1 MTTTVTAREKS
12 TPSLTTTP
20 VAVLLLAY
28 GGPLSLDDVEP
39 YLLDVRGGRP
49 TPPELVAEVRE
60 RYALIGGRSPLL
72 DHTQAQARALER
84 WLHRHAGPHFRTFVA
99 MRHWHPYIRDVVPTI
114 VAQGYQR
121 LIAIPM
127 APHYSRMSVGAYR
140 RALDQALERVAEPVE
155 VQFVERWGDHPGFI
169 AVVAAKVQE
178 ALQRF
183 PTAVR
188 PNVEVIFTAHSLP
201 RKVVERGD
209 PYHEELTTSAAL
221 VAQRVGLSRWHFA
234 YQSAGAS
241 NVPWLGP
248 DVSEVVSD
256 LAARGARH
264 VLVVPIGFVCDH
276 VEILY
281 DIDIELRQHAERL
294 GVHLERTAS
303 LNDDPAFI
311 ETLGQLVL
319 AHNRFTS

>member
-1 MTTTVTAREKS
+1 MKTATS
-12 TPSLTTTP
+12 TSRTEQMSVQEAP

-49 TPPELVAEVRE
+49 TPPELVEEVKE

-72 DHTQAQARALER
+72 DNTLAQARALES
-84 WLHRHAGPHFRTFVA
+84 WLHQHVGSHFRTFVA
-99 MRHWHPYIRDVVPTI
+99 MRHWHPYIREVVPQI
-114 VAQGYQR
+114 LAQGYR
-121 LIAIPM
+121 RIIAIPM
-127 APHYSRMSVGAYR
+127 APHYSRMSIGAYK
-140 RALDQALERVAEPVE
+140 RALDDALEHVGLPVE
-155 VQFVERWGDHPGFI
+155 VRFVDRWGDHPGFI
-169 AVVAAKVQE
+169 RAVANKVQE
-178 ALQRF
+178 ALERF
-183 PTAVR
+183 PKTVR
-188 PNVEVIFTAHSLP
+188 PEVAVIFTAHSLP
-201 RKVVERGD
+201 QKVIERGD
-209 PYHEELTTSAAL
+209 PYHEELVRSASL
-221 VAQRVGLSRWHFA
+221 VAERVGLQRWHFA

-256 LAARGARH
+256 LANQNVRH
-264 VLVVPIGFVCDH
+264 ILVVPIGFVCDH

-303 LNDDPAFI
+303 LNDDPTFI
-311 ETLGQLVL
+311 ETLGQLVVE
-319 AHNRFTS
+319 HNRFA